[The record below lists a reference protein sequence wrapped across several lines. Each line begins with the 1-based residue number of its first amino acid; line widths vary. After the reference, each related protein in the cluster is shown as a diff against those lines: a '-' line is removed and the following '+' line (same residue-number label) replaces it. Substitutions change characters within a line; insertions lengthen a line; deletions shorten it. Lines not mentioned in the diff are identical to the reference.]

1 MCILRELALS
11 GPWSGY
17 LVPTCFSRPWEDESP
32 AVMVAPHFVSDPGE
46 LAAAKARLRHE
57 ILAQRA
63 GIATPEAAEAVARVV
78 LDGMPPPPGAVVSGY
93 WPMGDELDPRPL
105 LAALASRG
113 HAVALPVTTRRGQ
126 PLRFRQW
133 RPGEPLLPV
142 RFGLSEPSPEAPELR
157 PDWLL
162 VPLLAFDRRGQRL
175 GYGAGYYDRTL
186 EVLPGAVALGFA
198 YAGQEVP
205 RVPTGPGDRPLRA
218 VATERGVIH
227 CEPPPCGEG
236 SEEKA

>member
-1 MCILRELALS
+1 
-11 GPWSGY
+11 
-17 LVPTCFSRPWEDESP
+17 
-32 AVMVAPHFVSDPGE
+32 MVAPHFVSDPGE

-57 ILAQRA
+57 MLAQRA

-78 LDGMPPPPGAVVSGY
+78 LDRMPPPPGAVVSGY

-133 RPGEPLLPV
+133 RPGEPLLPA
-142 RFGLSEPSPEAPELR
+142 RFGLSEPLPEAPELR

-227 CEPPPCGEG
+227 CEPPPRGEG

>member
-32 AVMVAPHFVSDPGE
+32 AVMVAPHFVSDTDD

-57 ILAQRA
+57 MLTHRA
-63 GIATPEAAEAVARVV
+63 GIAMPDAARAVAMVI
-78 LDGMPPPPGAVVSGY
+78 LEEAPPPLGAVVSGY
-93 WPMGDELDPRPL
+93 WPLGHELDPRPL
-105 LAALASRG
+105 LEALSARG

-133 RPGEPLLPV
+133 QPGEPLMPA
-142 RFGLSEPSPEAPELR
+142 RFGLSEPPPEAPELR

-162 VPLLAFDRRGQRL
+162 VPLLAFDRRGHRL

-186 EVLPGAVALGFA
+186 ESLPGAMALGFA

-205 RVPTGPGDRPLRA
+205 RVPDGLGDRPLRA

-227 CEPPPCGEG
+227 CEPPPREEG
-236 SEEKA
+236 SEEKS

>member
-17 LVPTCFSRPWEDESP
+17 LVPTCFSRRWEDESP

-57 ILAQRA
+57 MLAQRA

>member
-32 AVMVAPHFVSDPGE
+32 AVMVAPHLVSDPGE

-57 ILAQRA
+57 MLAQRA

-227 CEPPPCGEG
+227 CEPPPREEG

>member
-57 ILAQRA
+57 MLAQRA

-157 PDWLL
+157 PDWLR
-162 VPLLAFDRRGQRL
+162 VPLRAFDRRGQRL

>member
-57 ILAQRA
+57 MLAQRA

-157 PDWLL
+157 PDLSL
-162 VPLLAFDRRGQRL
+162 
-175 GYGAGYYDRTL
+175 
-186 EVLPGAVALGFA
+186 
-198 YAGQEVP
+198 
-205 RVPTGPGDRPLRA
+205 
-218 VATERGVIH
+218 IH
-227 CEPPPCGEG
+227 I
-236 SEEKA
+236 

>member
-32 AVMVAPHFVSDPGE
+32 AVMVAPHFVSDPDE
-46 LAAAKARLRHE
+46 LAAGKARLRRE
-57 ILAQRA
+57 MLARRA
-63 GIATPEAAEAVARVV
+63 GIAAPEAAGAVARVI

-105 LAALASRG
+105 LAALAARG

-133 RPGEPLLPV
+133 RPGEPLLPA
-142 RFGLSEPSPEAPELR
+142 RFGLSEPAPDAPELR

-162 VPLLAFDRRGQRL
+162 VPLLAFDRRGHRL

-186 EVLPGAVALGFA
+186 EALPDAVALGFA

-205 RVPTGPGDRPLRA
+205 RVPDGPGDRPLRA
-218 VATERGVIH
+218 VATERGVIR
-227 CEPPPCGEG
+227 CGATPRGEG